1 MGKFIDLTGR
11 VFGRWTVIRRAENYG
26 TQARWVCT
34 CSCGTDALRTTGA
47 LSGGESSSCGCYR
60 KEKMSTQK
68 GLSSSKEYNSWK
80 SIVARCTHV
89 QCKDYPRYGGA
100 GVTICADWLNS
111 FDAFISYVG
120 PKPTPKH
127 SIDRIDNAK
136 GYEHGNVRWA
146 TGREQ
151 QANRKN
157 TTFIEYLGV
166 RQPLAAL
173 AHAHGLAPKVV
184 NSRVFRY
191 GWTVEKA
198 LTTPVT

>member
-1 MGKFIDLTGR
+1 LQ
-11 VFGRWTVIRRAENYG
+11 RAK
-26 TQARWVCT
+26 VC
-34 CSCGTDALRTTGA
+34 
-47 LSGGESSSCGCYR
+47 
-60 KEKMSTQK
+60 
-68 GLSSSKEYNSWK
+68 
-80 SIVARCTHV
+80 I
-89 QCKDYPRYGGA
+89 
-100 GVTICADWLNS
+100 
-111 FDAFISYVG
+111 
-120 PKPTPKH
+120 
-127 SIDRIDNAK
+127 K